1 MIEKL
6 RKYFELND
14 YCILIEK
21 LNELKIKLN
30 DFYTLYIKES
40 KGVIYFKVSTNNSYT
55 AFDHADFNYY
65 SQVTTIENSVMTS
78 LNYIINSYKYLEMSI
93 SLRDSTI

>member
-40 KGVIYFKVSTNNSYT
+40 KNVVRFKVSTNNSYT
-55 AFDHADFNYY
+55 AFDHADFKYY

-78 LNYIINSYKYLEMSI
+78 LDYIINSYKYLEMSI